1 MQGTIMKAR
10 NLFKLYQQS
19 LNRRPYLMQAVQTG
33 TLMAAGDLICQTFIE
48 KKTTKQMPV
57 AKLLHSITHRREVHA
72 HHLGAWRSSTMCSFL
87 LRTSKIWNELTS
99 VFFSY
104 GYNMGPALRVWYGL
118 LNNRIGSTGKTV
130 ALKKVFVDQVL
141 FAPAFLS
148 LILVAVGA
156 LQGKPWE
163 TARKRRVNAAKWKKN
178 RVKELRYAAKHLPVK
193 PTCKHKCKNLQCSEI
208 PLQDVRKFHESF
220 YQLKNKLK
228 QDSFLLKHVKGI
240 KTQRRRPR
248 SESRNYKPRGLQLK
262 YRKNMPL
269 SKIPDQS
276 SYYSRQ
282 LYFYNFTT
290 VEANSKSSLTKEN
303 VFAYCWTEDEFA
315 KDANLIVSSVYHR
328 LCNTVF
334 PPECNQL
341 RLMAVGCSGQN
352 KNSMLIAMLSRWLT
366 KDAPAQIHLVEVVL
380 PVVGHSFLPPDR
392 VFARIEKE
400 LRKIENIIK
409 PEEYF
414 DVVEKHATAINVAT
428 TVQVYDWKTVVK
440 DLFLIKYHKMAYTF
454 F

>member
-1 MQGTIMKAR
+1 MECYPEVLD
-10 NLFKLYQQS
+10 N
-19 LNRRPYLMQAVQTG
+19 
-33 TLMAAGDLICQTFIE
+33 
-48 KKTTKQMPV
+48 KQ
-57 AKLLHSITHRREVHA
+57 
-72 HHLGAWRSSTMCSFL
+72 
-87 LRTSKIWNELTS
+87 
-99 VFFSY
+99 
-104 GYNMGPALRVWYGL
+104 
-118 LNNRIGSTGKTV
+118 
-130 ALKKVFVDQVL
+130 
-141 FAPAFLS
+141 
-148 LILVAVGA
+148 
-156 LQGKPWE
+156 
-163 TARKRRVNAAKWKKN
+163 ARKRRVNAAKWKKN

-248 SESRNYKPRGLQLK
+248 SESRNYKPR
-262 YRKNMPL
+262 
-269 SKIPDQS
+269 
-276 SYYSRQ
+276 
-282 LYFYNFTT
+282 

-380 PVVGHSFLPPDR
+380 PVVGHSFLPP
-392 VFARIEKE
+392 
-400 LRKIENIIK
+400 KI
-409 PEEYF
+409 
-414 DVVEKHATAINVAT
+414 
-428 TVQVYDWKTVVK
+428 
-440 DLFLIKYHKMAYTF
+440 
-454 F
+454 